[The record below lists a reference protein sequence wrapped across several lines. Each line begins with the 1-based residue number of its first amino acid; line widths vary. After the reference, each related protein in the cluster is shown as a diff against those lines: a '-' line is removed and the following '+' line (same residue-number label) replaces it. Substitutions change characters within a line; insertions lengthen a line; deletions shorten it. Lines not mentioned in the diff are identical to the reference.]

1 MKKSIIAI
9 AASFLMLC
17 ALYVP
22 VQAQVNKDITRLG
35 IKAGINFSALYTEDS
50 YDTKMLTGFNIGFFS
65 KVPITQHIALQ
76 PEFYFTT
83 KGAEVTYNNTFVDG
97 IARFKLNY
105 LELPLLLSLN
115 LTDNFNIH
123 AGPYAAYLISG
134 KVNNESNVN
143 LFDFEENI
151 NSDDFNRFDAGIAV
165 GAGLDI
171 GSLGIG
177 VRYNYGL
184 STVGKEKSF
193 LGTNYTFPD
202 AKNGVLN
209 FYVALAIN

>member
-1 MKKSIIAI
+1 MKKSIITI
-9 AASFLMLC
+9 AASFLILL
-17 ALYVP
+17 ALHVP
-22 VQAQVNKDITRLG
+22 VQAQVNKDLPRLG
-35 IKAGINFSALYTEDS
+35 IKGGVNFSSLYTQDS
-50 YDTKMLTGFNIGFFS
+50 YDTKMLTGFNIGLFS
-65 KVPITQHIALQ
+65 KVPITGHIALQ

-83 KGAEVTYNNTFVDG
+83 KGAEVTYNNAFVDG

-105 LELPLLLSLN
+105 LELPLLLAIN
-115 LTDNFNIH
+115 VTDNFNIH
-123 AGPYAAYLISG
+123 AGPYAAYLVSG
-134 KVNNESNVN
+134 KVSNESNVN
-143 LFDFEENI
+143 AFDFEDNI

-165 GAGLDI
+165 GAGVDV
-171 GSLGIG
+171 GSLGLG

-193 LGTNYTFPD
+193 MGTTYTFPD